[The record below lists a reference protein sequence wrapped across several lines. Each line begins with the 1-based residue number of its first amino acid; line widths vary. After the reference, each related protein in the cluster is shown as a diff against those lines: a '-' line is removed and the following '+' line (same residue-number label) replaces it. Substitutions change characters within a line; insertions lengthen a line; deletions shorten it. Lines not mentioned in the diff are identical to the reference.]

1 MLKDNNNHKY
11 LPSIEKF
18 PARLKAIQDWQAS
31 ISKFDNIL
39 IATTSSGFKD
49 TILEL
54 KEHLTTVI
62 YY

>member
-18 PARLKAIQDWQAS
+18 PARLKAIQDWHAS

-39 IATTSSGFKD
+39 I
-49 TILEL
+49 
-54 KEHLTTVI
+54 
-62 YY
+62 Y